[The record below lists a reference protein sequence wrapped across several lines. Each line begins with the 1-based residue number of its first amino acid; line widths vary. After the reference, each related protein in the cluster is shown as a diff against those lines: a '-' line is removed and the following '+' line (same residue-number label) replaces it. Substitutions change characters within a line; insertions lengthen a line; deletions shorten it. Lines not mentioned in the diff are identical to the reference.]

1 MKRHYVT
8 IEEILQCSFRK
19 EWMSDEDWQ
28 MFKDLLKDN
37 GVSIEN
43 MSKEIEIGVENG
55 ISLEIQLMKLIS
67 SSFLLNKN
75 DDDINPINDYSKSI
89 KRSHKLMWLFS

>member
-1 MKRHYVT
+1 MKYEKE
-8 IEEILQCSFRK
+8 IEEILQCSFMK

-55 ISLEIQLMKLIS
+55 ISLEIQLMIIQKI
-67 SSFLLNKN
+67 LNEATN
-75 DDDINPINDYSKSI
+75 
-89 KRSHKLMWLFS
+89 

>member
-1 MKRHYVT
+1 MKYEKE
-8 IEEILQCSFRK
+8 IEETLQHGFRK

-43 MSKEIEIGVENG
+43 MSKKIEIGVENG
-55 ISLEIQLMKLIS
+55 ISLEIQLMIIQKI
-67 SSFLLNKN
+67 LNEATT
-75 DDDINPINDYSKSI
+75 
-89 KRSHKLMWLFS
+89 

>member
-1 MKRHYVT
+1 MKYEKE
-8 IEEILQCSFRK
+8 IEHILQNNFRK

-37 GVSIEN
+37 GVSVEN

-55 ISLEIQLMKLIS
+55 ISLEIQLMIIQNV
-67 SSFLLNKN
+67 LNEATT
-75 DDDINPINDYSKSI
+75 
-89 KRSHKLMWLFS
+89 

>member
-1 MKRHYVT
+1 MKYEKE
-8 IEEILQCSFRK
+8 IEHILQNNFRK

-37 GVSIEN
+37 GVSVEN

-55 ISLEIQLMKLIS
+55 ISLEIQLMIIQKI
-67 SSFLLNKN
+67 LNEATN
-75 DDDINPINDYSKSI
+75 
-89 KRSHKLMWLFS
+89 

>member
-1 MKRHYVT
+1 
-8 IEEILQCSFRK
+8 
-19 EWMSDEDWQ
+19 

-55 ISLEIQLMKLIS
+55 ISLEIQLMIIQKI
-67 SSFLLNKN
+67 LNEATN
-75 DDDINPINDYSKSI
+75 
-89 KRSHKLMWLFS
+89 

>member
-1 MKRHYVT
+1 MKYEKE

-37 GVSIEN
+37 GVSIEK

-55 ISLEIQLMKLIS
+55 ISLDAQLMIIQNV
-67 SSFLLNKN
+67 LNEATN
-75 DDDINPINDYSKSI
+75 
-89 KRSHKLMWLFS
+89 

>member
-1 MKRHYVT
+1 MKYEKE

-37 GVSIEN
+37 GVSIEK

-55 ISLEIQLMKLIS
+55 ISLDTQLMIIQNV
-67 SSFLLNKN
+67 LNEATN
-75 DDDINPINDYSKSI
+75 
-89 KRSHKLMWLFS
+89 

>member
-1 MKRHYVT
+1 MKYENE
-8 IEEILQCSFRK
+8 IESLLQRNFRK

-55 ISLEIQLMKLIS
+55 ISLEIQLMIIQKI
-67 SSFLLNKN
+67 LNEATN
-75 DDDINPINDYSKSI
+75 
-89 KRSHKLMWLFS
+89 

>member
-1 MKRHYVT
+1 MKYEKE
-8 IEEILQCSFRK
+8 IEHILQNYFRK
-19 EWMSDEDWQ
+19 KWMSDEDWQ

-55 ISLEIQLMKLIS
+55 ISLEIQLMIIQKI
-67 SSFLLNKN
+67 LNEATT
-75 DDDINPINDYSKSI
+75 
-89 KRSHKLMWLFS
+89 

>member
-1 MKRHYVT
+1 MKYENE
-8 IEEILQCSFRK
+8 IERILQHNFRK
-19 EWMSDEDWQ
+19 GWMSDEDWQ

-55 ISLEIQLMKLIS
+55 ISLDAQLMIIQKV
-67 SSFLLNKN
+67 LNEATT
-75 DDDINPINDYSKSI
+75 
-89 KRSHKLMWLFS
+89 

>member
-1 MKRHYVT
+1 MKYEKE
-8 IEEILQCSFRK
+8 IEHILQNNFRK

-37 GVSIEN
+37 GVSVEN

-55 ISLEIQLMKLIS
+55 ISLEIQLMIIQKI
-67 SSFLLNKN
+67 LNEATT
-75 DDDINPINDYSKSI
+75 
-89 KRSHKLMWLFS
+89 

>member
-1 MKRHYVT
+1 MKYEKE
-8 IEEILQCSFRK
+8 IEHILQNNFRK

-55 ISLEIQLMKLIS
+55 ISLEIQLMIIQKI
-67 SSFLLNKN
+67 LNEATN
-75 DDDINPINDYSKSI
+75 
-89 KRSHKLMWLFS
+89 

>member
-1 MKRHYVT
+1 MKYEKE
-8 IEEILQCSFRK
+8 IEHILQNNFRK

-55 ISLEIQLMKLIS
+55 ISLEIQLMIIQNV
-67 SSFLLNKN
+67 LNEATT
-75 DDDINPINDYSKSI
+75 
-89 KRSHKLMWLFS
+89 

>member
-1 MKRHYVT
+1 MKYEKE

-43 MSKEIEIGVENG
+43 MSKEIEIGG
-55 ISLEIQLMKLIS
+55 IPKKKSRQMEK
-67 SSFLLNKN
+67 NKRT
-75 DDDINPINDYSKSI
+75 
-89 KRSHKLMWLFS
+89 KR